1 MKNHKKDCQCCI
13 CRAIRGETS
22 GRNNPFYG
30 KKHTISTKK
39 EISKT
44 HKGKN
49 NYSYIDGRTLINNH
63 CLDCGKK
70 IKYNSKR
77 CYKCAN
83 TKKLNPQYGKH
94 QTDKTK
100 NKISKAS
107 IKNWT
112 NPVYRDKVIKLS
124 NLGMHLRPN
133 TPEKI
138 LHKLLPK
145 SFKYVGN
152 KNFRIDRYN
161 PDFVDLKQKKIIEL
175 FGDYWHNLDSY
186 KERDKRKLKI
196 YKEYGYKTLIIWQR
210 ELKNINK
217 VINKIKRFINA

>member
-13 CRAIRGETS
+13 CKAVRGETS
-22 GRNNPFYG
+22 GKNNSFYG
-30 KKHTISTKK
+30 KKHTILTKK
-39 EISKT
+39 RISKT
-44 HKGKN
+44 HRGKN
-49 NYSYIDGRTLINNH
+49 NYSYIDGRTLKMNY
-63 CLDCGKK
+63 CECGKE

-83 TKKLNPQYGKH
+83 IKELNPQYGKH
-94 QTDKTK
+94 HTKESK

-107 IKNWT
+107 IKNWK
-112 NPVYRDKVIKLS
+112 NPIYRDKVIKTS

-133 TPEKI
+133 QPEKI
-138 LHKLLPK
+138 LQNLLPK

-161 PDFVDLKQKKIIEL
+161 PDFINLKQKKIIEL

-186 KERDKRKLKI
+186 KKRDKRKLKI
-196 YKEYGYKTLIIWQR
+196 YKNNGYKTLIIWQH
-210 ELKNINK
+210 ELKDINK
-217 VINKIKRFINA
+217 VINKIKKFIRR